1 MKPRILVV
9 DDEPALRRTLE
20 RALGAMGYDV
30 VSVGDPLLVYEL
42 LDASDY
48 DLVIL
53 DIHLPQLSGDTLA
66 IALLRRLPRLA
77 DRLLLMT
84 GDPWALRADWP
95 EELRR
100 CTLLVKPFTL
110 DGLAAAVD
118 EIRERERRVMDY
130 IKSDRFTLA
139 DFKTGKTY

>member
-1 MKPRILVV
+1 MKARILVV

-42 LDASDY
+42 LDAADY
-48 DLVIL
+48 DLLIL

-66 IALLRRLPRLA
+66 LALLRRWPRLA
-77 DRLLLMT
+77 QRVLLMT

-100 CTLLVKPFTL
+100 CPMLVKPFTL
-110 DGLAAAVD
+110 DGLAATVRGALAPPPPQAQ
-118 EIRERERRVMDY
+118 R
-130 IKSDRFTLA
+130 KSN
-139 DFKTGKTY
+139 GG

>member
-110 DGLAAAVD
+110 DGLAATVRGALTAPPPQAQ
-118 EIRERERRVMDY
+118 R
-130 IKSDRFTLA
+130 
-139 DFKTGKTY
+139 KTNGG

>member
-1 MKPRILVV
+1 VKPRILVV

-42 LDASDY
+42 LDAADY

-66 IALLRRLPRLA
+66 IALLRRWPRLA
-77 DRLLLMT
+77 ERLLLMT
-84 GDPWALRADWP
+84 GDPWALRSEWP

-100 CTLLVKPFTL
+100 CPLLVKPFTL
-110 DGLAAAVD
+110 DGLAGIV
-118 EIRERERRVMDY
+118 RG
-130 IKSDRFTLA
+130 TLA
-139 DFKTGKTY
+139 APPRQAQRKSNGG

>member
-1 MKPRILVV
+1 VKARILVV

-42 LDASDY
+42 LDAADY
-48 DLVIL
+48 DLVVL
-53 DIHLPQLSGDTLA
+53 DIRLPQLSGDTLA
-66 IALLRRLPRLA
+66 IALLRRWPRLA
-77 DRLLLMT
+77 ERLLLMT

-100 CTLLVKPFTL
+100 CPMLVKPFTL
-110 DGLAAAVD
+110 DGLAATVRGALAPPTPTPQAQ
-118 EIRERERRVMDY
+118 R
-130 IKSDRFTLA
+130 KSN
-139 DFKTGKTY
+139 GG

>member
-1 MKPRILVV
+1 MRARILVV

-42 LDASDY
+42 LDAADY

-66 IALLRRLPRLA
+66 IALLRRWPRLA
-77 DRLLLMT
+77 GRLLLMT

-95 EELRR
+95 DELRR
-100 CTLLVKPFTL
+100 CAMLMKPFTL
-110 DGLAAAVD
+110 DGLATVVRGALAAPAPQAQ
-118 EIRERERRVMDY
+118 R
-130 IKSDRFTLA
+130 KSN
-139 DFKTGKTY
+139 GG

>member
-9 DDEPALRRTLE
+9 DDEPALRRTLD
-20 RALGAMGYDV
+20 RALGTMGYDV

-42 LDASDY
+42 LDAADY
-48 DLVIL
+48 ELVIL

-66 IALLRRLPRLA
+66 IALLRRWPRLA
-77 DRLLLMT
+77 GRLLLMT

-100 CTLLVKPFTL
+100 CPMLVKPFTL
-110 DGLAAAVD
+110 DGLGAVVRAALSAPPPQVQ
-118 EIRERERRVMDY
+118 R
-130 IKSDRFTLA
+130 KSN
-139 DFKTGKTY
+139 GG

>member
-42 LDASDY
+42 LDAADY

-66 IALLRRLPRLA
+66 IALLRRWPRLA
-77 DRLLLMT
+77 ERLLLMT
-84 GDPWALRADWP
+84 GDPWALRSEWP

-100 CTLLVKPFTL
+100 CPLLVKPFTL
-110 DGLAAAVD
+110 DGLAGTVRGALAAPPPQAQ
-118 EIRERERRVMDY
+118 R
-130 IKSDRFTLA
+130 
-139 DFKTGKTY
+139 KTNGG

>member
-1 MKPRILVV
+1 MRPRILVV

-42 LDASDY
+42 LDAADY

-66 IALLRRLPRLA
+66 IALVRRWPRLIG
-77 DRLLLMT
+77 RVLLMT

-100 CTLLVKPFTL
+100 CPLLVKPFTL
-110 DGLAAAVD
+110 DGLGAMVRAALSAPPPQAQ
-118 EIRERERRVMDY
+118 R
-130 IKSDRFTLA
+130 KSN
-139 DFKTGKTY
+139 GG

>member
-110 DGLAAAVD
+110 DGLAATVRGALT
-118 EIRERERRVMDY
+118 EPPPQAQR
-130 IKSDRFTLA
+130 KSN
-139 DFKTGKTY
+139 GG

>member
-42 LDASDY
+42 LDAADY

-66 IALLRRLPRLA
+66 IALLRRWPRLA
-77 DRLLLMT
+77 ERLLLMT
-84 GDPWALRADWP
+84 GDPWALRSEWP

-100 CTLLVKPFTL
+100 CPLLVKPFTL
-110 DGLAAAVD
+110 AGLAGTVRGALAAPPPQAQ
-118 EIRERERRVMDY
+118 R
-130 IKSDRFTLA
+130 KSN
-139 DFKTGKTY
+139 GG

>member
-1 MKPRILVV
+1 MKARILVV

-30 VSVGDPLLVYEL
+30 VSVGDPLLDYEL
-42 LDASDY
+42 LDAADY

-66 IALLRRLPRLA
+66 LALLRRWPRLA
-77 DRLLLMT
+77 QRVLLMT

-100 CTLLVKPFTL
+100 CPMLVKPFTL
-110 DGLAAAVD
+110 DGLAATVRGALAPPPPQAQ
-118 EIRERERRVMDY
+118 R
-130 IKSDRFTLA
+130 KSN
-139 DFKTGKTY
+139 GG

>member
-1 MKPRILVV
+1 VRSRILVV

-20 RALGAMGYDV
+20 RALSAMGYDV
-30 VSVGDPLLVYEL
+30 VSVGDPHLVYEL
-42 LDASDY
+42 LDAADY

-66 IALLRRLPRLA
+66 IALLRRWPRLTG
-77 DRLLLMT
+77 RVLLMT

-100 CTLLVKPFTL
+100 CPMLVKPFTL
-110 DGLAAAVD
+110 DGLGAMVRAALSAPQPQAQ
-118 EIRERERRVMDY
+118 R
-130 IKSDRFTLA
+130 KSN
-139 DFKTGKTY
+139 GG

>member
-1 MKPRILVV
+1 MV

-42 LDASDY
+42 LDAADY
-48 DLVIL
+48 DLVLL

-66 IALLRRLPRLA
+66 IALVRRWPRLIG
-77 DRLLLMT
+77 RVLLMT

-100 CTLLVKPFTL
+100 CPLLVKPFTL
-110 DGLAAAVD
+110 EGLGSMVRAALSAPPPQAQ
-118 EIRERERRVMDY
+118 R
-130 IKSDRFTLA
+130 KSN
-139 DFKTGKTY
+139 GG